1 MSIQSL
7 RQGAG
12 RALMALSRGA
22 ALGLGALHLGCT
34 KNDSSYEHP
43 APAISSFQVA
53 LANAFPSDPT
63 LRLTSVSIPVGGS
76 VWCLANFGAK
86 DGSASVTPGNIQ
98 VTSNVPFQIANIN
111 ASTTYTLT
119 VTGPGGATVSRVQV
133 IVTPVPLLGE
143 AAATIVTVVS
153 APGLYGAFYRT
164 AVQLANPSDSLAFG
178 RLVYHPKE
186 RSGSAGDSF
195 ARYTLQPRQTVEF
208 PNVLGLIGTSGNG
221 SLDVVPEGGAVPVV
235 RARVY
240 NDAGLLGTTGVT
252 EDALPP
258 GDALG
263 VGDTALLVAPS
274 DFQKFRFS
282 VGLRTLAS
290 GATLTFTLRDA
301 FGTVLRRFTE
311 NYPGTFYIQRSGS
324 DFFDGATFAGNESV
338 TVEVSRD

>member
-12 RALMALSRGA
+12 RALMALSLGA

-119 VTGPGGATVSRVQV
+119 VTSGDGQKAT
-133 IVTPVPLLGE
+133 
-143 AAATIVTVVS
+143 AAISVTVLTAPGNLTYAHEDATYYADVQITPNGPTMVTGS
-153 APGLYGAFYRT
+153 APIDYSVNPPLPAGLSISATTGIISGTPQVPTPQATYTVT
-164 AVQLANPSDSLAFG
+164 AHNLAGTTTRPVKVTVAPTPLTFSLSPAVINLGGGTTLTWDATLVPGVFSAVSLSASPADGSLGSGPFG
-178 RLVYHPKE
+178 L
-186 RSGSAGDSF
+186 SGTKNVSPAVTTT
-195 ARYTLQPRQTVEF
+195 YTLTATPA
-208 PNVLGLIGTSGNG
+208 N
-221 SLDVVPEGGAVPVV
+221 GGAVVTRTADLPLANVL
-235 RARVY
+235 
-240 NDAGLLGTTGVT
+240 DDGVILSQGQAAKP
-252 EDALPP
+252 DHHH
-258 GDALG
+258 
-263 VGDTALLVAPS
+263 
-274 DFQKFRFS
+274 
-282 VGLRTLAS
+282 
-290 GATLTFTLRDA
+290 LRDH
-301 FGTVLRRFTE
+301 
-311 NYPGTFYIQRSGS
+311 
-324 DFFDGATFAGNESV
+324 
-338 TVEVSRD
+338 